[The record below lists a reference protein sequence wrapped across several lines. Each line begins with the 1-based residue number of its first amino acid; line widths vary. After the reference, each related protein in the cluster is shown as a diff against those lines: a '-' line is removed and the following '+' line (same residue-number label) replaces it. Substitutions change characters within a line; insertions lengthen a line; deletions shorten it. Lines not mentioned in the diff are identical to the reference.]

1 MAQIPNNLNQQ
12 QIQQAQIQAI
22 TDLLQAPN
30 RLGAQ
35 KTLINVNGANSKI
48 KTNKNGQIK
57 YTLEQ
62 PMKLEIGD
70 RITLVQT
77 FIEERGLSQ
86 GTITFEDDLEEQM
99 RFLYYT
105 QGDLRNTQNEAG
117 QQPNVGL
124 GADVQF
130 NAVPAYTPDIF
141 DSTDL
146 RTQAFFAVDKD
157 VNSPVNEYAFTC
169 LNPTSNYLDTSQ
181 GPNDSSG
188 QVNSV
193 LFGPQGSGKDK
204 VNGFTKK
211 LGSGANGQYYYLM
224 EWFNPYTTNTAGSFV
239 LKDGDKTPYEFDQT
253 HKAFPRPLYG
263 QATIKIPAGNYSVS
277 ALSDLIN
284 QQLDGSGGSGDQ
296 FNRNPMLNKLYYNDN
311 SGGFV
316 DTMPIFNDLFD
327 KSENTILDPA
337 ISNPDS
343 LVIGPDTYQPYQRRR
358 GNILTKLYMNTGLPQ
373 NICNFRC
380 MRSRATND
388 AVHKYAN
395 QNIAIGSFEPGQDLG
410 ATNVLITDDR
420 TLQTEDSPERIQ
432 FKQFQSNFYLS
443 LAGLR
448 ALFTNDHYYDMGEPD
463 ITKYD
468 PKFFPSLADFFL
480 GNVGDKGLYYTGQ
493 NTANENYQPNL
504 PSKIYRYAD
513 GDVESIY
520 RFSFLFPVL
529 YASGGKDGKT
539 PTTGGGNAVQQQFAG
554 TSSFQLSYDEGNTN
568 RFSIENLHE
577 PYKLANISPDG
588 KTATNFGGQQA
599 TLVNNP
605 ILYNYEYSH
614 LDDTISGSSRVPFFC
629 AGVYPVEAV
638 SGCAVNNF
646 AFKTCEST
654 AIYKDLVQKIADNN
668 IDNAQNQMKREK
680 LIFDLF
686 TRPFDQFYSSASEA
700 EEAWQTT
707 LWARIGYSYKQFGDI
722 SNNLETIFT
731 PTNPRFRVEDPGGLD
746 EKKVGEQILE
756 PNTAKQMG
764 IISHNQFNFS
774 FIPSTD
780 GLGIGNPY
788 ATPASTSAVGT
799 PQGYGLRG
807 YNTAIDSAVS
817 GVNGDYNV
825 EGVKQNYVH
834 ILADSQ
840 KLLADEFPSLN
851 GGNNYLVIESDIVKQ
866 NAKDSNSTPT
876 TIVGIVST
884 ENAQNDTIFSQSDYS
899 FVVTEPRLLSTIEI
913 FIKNPNGE
921 LVSDQ
926 IIGKNNGFVFSIE
939 KAFRP
944 AEMPLQSI

>member
-105 QGDLRNTQNEAG
+105 QGDLRNTQSEAG
-117 QQPNVGL
+117 QPPFTGL

-130 NAVPAYTPDIF
+130 NGMPSYTPDII
-141 DSTDL
+141 DSVDL
-146 RTQAFFAVDKD
+146 TKVGFLGDIETA
-157 VNSPVNEYAFTC
+157 SGYAYTC

-181 GPNDSSG
+181 GPNDGSG
-188 QVNSV
+188 QANTVFNT
-193 LFGPQGSGKDK
+193 PEGSGKDK
-204 VNGFTKK
+204 VNGRTVKY
-211 LGSGANGQYYYLM
+211 GSGANGQYYYLM

-277 ALSDLIN
+277 ALSQLIN
-284 QQLDGSGGSGDQ
+284 QQLDGSGGTGGE
-296 FNRNPMLNKLYYNDN
+296 FNKNPLVDKLYYNQD

-316 DTMPIFNDLFD
+316 NNMPLFNDLFD
-327 KSENTILDPA
+327 TSENVVLDPA

-343 LVIGPDTYQPYQRRR
+343 LVIGADTYQPYQRRR
-358 GNILTKLYMNTGLPQ
+358 GDMLTKIYMNTGLRQ
-373 NICNFRC
+373 NMCNFGS
-380 MRSRATND
+380 MRSHATNE
-388 AVHKYAN
+388 ALHKYAN
-395 QNIAIGSFEPGQDLG
+395 DVIIGSQEPSNPQG
-410 ATNVLITDDR
+410 ATNVLVTDDLS
-420 TLQTEDSPERIQ
+420 LQTEDSPERIQ
-432 FKQFQSNFYLS
+432 YKQFQSNFYLS
-443 LAGLR
+443 LAGLKT
-448 ALFTNDHYYDMGEPD
+448 LFTKGYYYDRGDTD
-463 ITKYD
+463 IALYD
-468 PKFFPSLADFFL
+468 PKFIPSLADFFL
-480 GNVGDKGLYYTGQ
+480 ANVGDKGLYYTGQ
-493 NTANENYQPNL
+493 NTANENYQPHL
-504 PSKIYRYAD
+504 PTKTYRYPD
-513 GDVESIY
+513 GDLESIY
-520 RFSFLFPVL
+520 RFSFLFPVM
-529 YASGGKDGKT
+529 YASEGSDGKT
-539 PTTGGGNAVQQQFAG
+539 PVTGGGKDVQQQFAG
-554 TSSFQLSYDEGNTN
+554 TSQFQLSYDEGDTN
-568 RFSIENLHE
+568 RFSIQNLHE
-577 PYKLANISPDG
+577 PYKLPNISPDG

-605 ILYNYEYSH
+605 IIYSFTYSH
-614 LDDTISGSSRVPFFC
+614 LDNTSGGVSTVPLLC
-629 AGVYPVEAV
+629 AGLYPIEAV

-654 AIYKDLVQKIADNN
+654 AIYKNLVQEIADNN
-668 IDNAQNQMKREK
+668 INNAQNQIKREK

-686 TRPFDQFYSSASEA
+686 TKPFDAFYSSAIEA
-700 EEAWQTT
+700 EEAWATT

-722 SNNLETIFT
+722 SNNLETVFT
-731 PTNPRFRVEDPGGLD
+731 PTKPKFVT
-746 EKKVGEQILE
+746 KVIDGDTFKIGVPITE
-756 PNTAKQMG
+756 PNTEKQMG
-764 IISHNQFNFS
+764 IISHNEFNYS

-780 GLGIGNPY
+780 GMGLGNPY
-788 ATPASTSAVGT
+788 ASPTSTTAIGA
-799 PQGYGLRG
+799 PQGYGLRA
-807 YNTAIDSAVS
+807 YNTTLNTVSS

-825 EGVKQNYVH
+825 DGVKQNYVH

-926 IIGKNNGFVFSIE
+926 IIGKNNGFVFQIE
-939 KAFRP
+939 KAFKP
-944 AEMPLQSI
+944 ASMPLQSI

>member
-1 MAQIPNNLNQQ
+1 MAEIPVNLNQQ

-105 QGDLRNTQNEAG
+105 QGDLRNTQNVAG
-117 QQPNVGL
+117 QAPFIGL

-130 NAVPAYTPDIF
+130 NGMPSFTPDIL
-141 DSTDL
+141 DSTD
-146 RTQAFFAVDKD
+146 TSKNGFFD
-157 VNSPVNEYAFTC
+157 VGGVENYAFPC
-169 LNPTSNYLDTSQ
+169 LNPTSNYIDTSQ

-188 QVNSV
+188 QAETV
-193 LFGPQGSGKDK
+193 FRQPEGSGKDK
-204 VNGFTKK
+204 VNGGTAKY
-211 LGSGANGQYYYLM
+211 GSGANGQYYYLM
-224 EWFNPYTTNTAGSFV
+224 EWFNPYETGNAKSFK
-239 LKDGDKTPYEFDQT
+239 LKDGDNTPYKFDQT
-253 HKAFPRPLYG
+253 MKAFPRPLYG

-277 ALSDLIN
+277 ALSELIN
-284 QQLDGSGGSGDQ
+284 QQLDGSGGTGEE
-296 FNRNPMLNKLYYNDN
+296 FNKNPLVNKLYYNEE

-316 DTMPIFNDLFD
+316 NTMPLFNDLFD
-327 KSENTILDPA
+327 TSESVVLDPA

-343 LVIGPDTYQPYQRRR
+343 LIIGPDTHQPYQRRR
-358 GNILTKLYMNTGLPQ
+358 GDMLTKIYMNTGLSQ
-373 NICNFRC
+373 NVCNFAS
-380 MRSRATND
+380 MRSPATN
-388 AVHKYAN
+388 AANHEYAN
-395 QNIAIGSFEPGQDLG
+395 GQLIGSHPASNPLG
-410 ATNVLITDDR
+410 PTNLLVTDDLS
-420 TLQTEDSPERIQ
+420 LQTEDSPERIQ
-432 FKQFQSNFYLS
+432 YKQFQSNFYLS
-443 LAGLR
+443 LAGLKT
-448 ALFTNDHYYDMGEPD
+448 LFTKGYYYDRGDTD
-463 ITKYD
+463 ITLYD
-468 PKFFPSLADFFL
+468 PKFIPSLADFFL
-480 GNVGDKGLYYTGQ
+480 GNVGKEGLYYINQ
-493 NTANENYQPNL
+493 NTADENYQPNL
-504 PSKIYRYAD
+504 PAKIYRYAS
-513 GDVESIY
+513 GDIESIY
-520 RFSFLFPVL
+520 RFSFLFPVM
-529 YASGGKDGKT
+529 YATQGFDGKT
-539 PTTGGGNAVQQQFAG
+539 PVTAGGDAVQQQFAG
-554 TSSFQLSYDEGNTN
+554 TSSFQLSYDEGDTN

-588 KTATNFGGQQA
+588 KTSTNFGGQQA

-605 ILYNYEYSH
+605 ILYDFNWDH
-614 LDDTISGSSRVPFFC
+614 LSNTSGGTSQVPLLC
-629 AGVYPVEAV
+629 AGLYPIEAV

-654 AIYKDLVQKIADNN
+654 AIYKSLVQQIADNN
-668 IDNAQNQMKREK
+668 INNAQNQIKREK

-686 TRPFDQFYSSASEA
+686 TKPFEAFYSSKIEA
-700 EEAWQTT
+700 QEAWATT

-722 SNNLETIFT
+722 SSNLETIFV
-731 PTNPRFRVEDPGGLD
+731 PTNPKFVTKQVDGTPFKEGVP
-746 EKKVGEQILE
+746 ITE
-756 PNTAKQMG
+756 PNTEKQMG
-764 IISHNQFNFS
+764 IISHNEFNYS

-780 GLGIGNPY
+780 GLGLGNPY
-788 ATPASTSAVGT
+788 ATPTSTTAIGA
-799 PQGYGLRG
+799 PQGYGLRA
-807 YNTAIDSAVS
+807 YNTTIDTVSS
-817 GVNGDYNV
+817 GVTSDYDV
-825 EGVKQNYVH
+825 FGVKQNYVH

-926 IIGKNNGFVFSIE
+926 IIGKNNGFVFQIE
-939 KAFRP
+939 KAFKP
-944 AEMPLQSI
+944 ASMPLQSI